1 MREYQN
7 KEQFIAKCKKRIIVR
22 NIIMDFYL
30 NVYLPTLLKF
40 NGKVYNI
47 RFIKA
52 LREKAKEIPNWGE
65 LAYVKEKSYDHI
77 EMQIRFDGWNYTDYE
92 SMYFPCELT
101 TEGRIDYEKTINYK
115 QTKPLE
121 ENFNKYTKEIEDTI
135 KNYDQYMKVVDQLQ
149 KAVDEYHKLPITFRG
164 NFPKQNIW
172 LW

>member
-1 MREYQN
+1 MREN
-7 KEQFIAKCKKRIIVR
+7 MKKEQFIAKCEKRIEVR

-65 LAYVKEKSYDHI
+65 LAYIKEKNDDQI
-77 EMQIRFDGWNYTDYE
+77 EMQIRFSRMNYIDYE
-92 SMYFPCELT
+92 SMYFPCQLT
-101 TEGRIDYEKTINYK
+101 TEGRLDYEKTINYK
-115 QTKPLE
+115 YAKPWE
-121 ENFNKYTKEIEDTI
+121 ENFNNYTKEIEDTI

-149 KAVDEYHKLPITFRG
+149 KAVDEYHKLPSTFRG

>member
-1 MREYQN
+1 MKENQN
-7 KEQFIAKCKKRIIVR
+7 KQQFIAKCEKRIEVR

-52 LREKAKEIPNWGE
+52 LREKAKEIPNLGE
-65 LAYVKEKSYDHI
+65 LAYINEKSYDHI
-77 EMQIRFDGWNYTDYE
+77 EMQIHFDRFNYSNYE
-92 SMYFPCELT
+92 SMSFPCELT

-115 QTKPLE
+115 YAKLWE

-135 KNYDQYMKVVDQLQ
+135 KNYDQYLKVVDQLQ
-149 KAVDEYHKLPITFRG
+149 KAVDEYHKLPSAFRG